1 MEFIMNRKVIYFG
14 DMMLSGNNDTI
25 EEEFENEVHPQFKRQ
40 GIVFDKV
47 QCMDMPP
54 TGETYDI
61 LLFDWG
67 GASLGNSFM
76 DSFCRYIERESKEY
90 PNRLYI
96 IVSTFT
102 MDAMRDALKE
112 GLIYPNIFLTI
123 RDFCEYWKT
132 LK

>member
-1 MEFIMNRKVIYFG
+1 MEIITNRKVIYFG

-67 GASLGNSFM
+67 GASVGNSFM
-76 DSFCRYIERESKEY
+76 DSYCRLIEKESKDN
-90 PNRLYI
+90 PNRLYV
-96 IVSTFT
+96 IVSAFT
-102 MDAMRDALKE
+102 EEAMKDAMRE
-112 GLIYPNIFLTI
+112 GIDYPNIFIHI
-123 RDFCEYWKT
+123 RDFCAYWKT
-132 LK
+132 LR